1 MNRLDLRHTIPERL
15 IQQIIISSINIMNKE
30 LKLITADVKE
40 NTAITYVNNYK
51 RMREA
56 LGVTDKRKSVKSVGL
71 DKIEELLL
79 DDDLNANARA
89 GMLTVVKKLFSNEE
103 DKKKVDELDMKIR
116 QHKRDHQV
124 KKNGEL
130 SETLP
135 TYKEMIAALK
145 KVEDPRKYLIN
156 WLFIYANTRNAD
168 VALANISR
176 SIPSRPVEIEELDKN
191 RNHIV
196 LENGHALLI
205 RNVYKTSK
213 SYGQKKN
220 KITSRAF
227 IDMARKYLGD
237 ELDKPLLTTKTG
249 GGVPPA
255 SFGAYLKKFRLMD
268 LTESQIMKV
277 VMKHVAEKGSYNMLR
292 KTSENRGTS
301 ISTLLAEYDI
311 SNIKEPSTELKGEVE
326 G

>member
-1 MNRLDLRHTIPERL
+1 
-15 IQQIIISSINIMNKE
+15 MNKE
-30 LKLITADVKE
+30 LKLITADVKQ
-40 NTAITYVNNYK
+40 NTATTYTNNYL

-89 GMLTVVKKLFSNEE
+89 GMLTVVKKLFSTEN
-103 DKKKVDELDMKIR
+103 DKERVDEIDTKIR
-116 QHKRDHQV
+116 QHKREHQV

-130 SETLP
+130 TETLP
-135 TYKEMIAALK
+135 TYKEMVNALK
-145 KVEDPRKYLIN
+145 KVEDPRKYIIN
-156 WLFIYANTRNAD
+156 WLFIHANTRNAD
-168 VALANISR
+168 IALIDIHR
-176 SIPSRPVEIEELDKN
+176 SIPSRPVAMDELDKN

-196 LENGHALLI
+196 LVEGHAVLI
-205 RNVYKTSK
+205 RHIYKTSK
-213 SYGQKKN
+213 SYGTKKN

-227 IDMARKYLGD
+227 IDKAREYLGD
-237 ELDKPLLTTKTG
+237 ELDLPLLTTKTG
-249 GGVPPA
+249 GSIPPA

-292 KTSENRGTS
+292 KVSQNRGTS
-301 ISTLLAEYDI
+301 ISTLLQEYDI
-311 SNIKEPSTELKGEVE
+311 SNIQEPSTDLKGEAE

>member
-1 MNRLDLRHTIPERL
+1 
-15 IQQIIISSINIMNKE
+15 MNKE
-30 LKLITADVKE
+30 LKLVTDDVKE
-40 NTAITYVNNYK
+40 NTAITYKNNY
-51 RMREA
+51 MRLCDA
-56 LGVTDKRKSVKSVGL
+56 LGIKDKRKSIKGVGL
-71 DKIEELLL
+71 DKIELILL

-89 GMLTVVKKLFSNEE
+89 GMLTIVKKLFSNEE
-103 DKKKVDELDMKIR
+103 DKQRVDELDMKIR

-130 SETLP
+130 TETLP

-168 VALANISR
+168 VALIDIHR
-176 SIPSRPVEIEELDKN
+176 SIPSRTVEMEELDKN

-196 LENGHALLI
+196 LENGYAVLI
-205 RNVYKTSK
+205 RNVYKTAK

-220 KITSRAF
+220 KITSRVF
-227 IDMARKYLGD
+227 IDMAREYLGD

-255 SFGAYLKKFRLMD
+255 SFGAYLKKYRLMG
-268 LTESQIMKV
+268 LTESAIMKV
-277 VMKHVAEKGSYNMLR
+277 VMAEVANKGSYNMLR
-292 KTSENRGTS
+292 KVSNNRGTS
-301 ISTLLAEYDI
+301 ISTLLGEYDI
-311 SNIKEPSTELKGEVE
+311 SNVRPPSTELKGEVE
-326 G
+326 A